1 MRPARIA
8 ALLVFGACVLLAI
21 GAAAAGQEEATPT
34 SSKCTD
40 G

>member
-1 MRPARIA
+1 MRRARIA
-8 ALLVFGACVLLAI
+8 ALLVLGACVLLAI
-21 GAAAAGQEEATPT
+21 GAAAAGQEDLIAA